1 MLSEREKWIYDML
14 ADYYNCSEDVKIFI
28 SITSDVDIYELAS
41 ELSRNVSNEVDW
53 LEVLNGNKTIHG
65 IIS

>member
-1 MLSEREKWIYDML
+1 MLSEREKWIYGMI

-28 SITSDVDIYELAS
+28 SITPDVDIYELAS
-41 ELSRNVSNEVDW
+41 ELSRNVSNEIDW
-53 LEVLNGNKTIHG
+53 LEVLKGNKTIHG